1 MEYIF
6 GAKDFT
12 DFIYRMAITEQLSDY
27 NDKLIKEFN
36 SMIETN
42 KQKKIAI
49 QNKEKELNV
58 KQINLQAE
66 IGKLSSQIATLSR
79 EQGDIEDGIKKSE
92 AQVKALIDDGCD
104 MDETVDACYTRLR
117 TLPSDTSFWR
127 PLASSSISSLYGWRS
142 YWIGNTYYEDFHY
155 GLDMRASI
163 GTPVYAVANGT
174 VASKMYWDGT
184 GYSLYIYH
192 KVNGVKYTS
201 VYEHLNSYNVSVNQ
215 NVTKD
220 TIVAYSGNT
229 GVSSGPHLHL
239 SILTGWAGIDYSY
252 WSTAYFNS
260 NVDPKTKINFP
271 AGYGSFDTRT
281 RNCSLGPC

>member
-1 MEYIF
+1 
-6 GAKDFT
+6 
-12 DFIYRMAITEQLSDY
+12 
-27 NDKLIKEFN
+27 
-36 SMIETN
+36 
-42 KQKKIAI
+42 
-49 QNKEKELNV
+49 
-58 KQINLQAE
+58 
-66 IGKLSSQIATLSR
+66 
-79 EQGDIEDGIKKSE
+79 
-92 AQVKALIDDGCD
+92 
-104 MDETVDACYTRLR
+104 
-117 TLPSDTSFWR
+117 
-127 PLASSSISSLYGWRS
+127 
-142 YWIGNTYYEDFHY
+142 
-155 GLDMRASI
+155 MRASI

-252 WSTAYFNS
+252 WSTTYFNS

-271 AGYGSFDTRT
+271 AGYGSFETRT
-281 RNCSLGPC
+281 RNCSLGPCS